1 MCTRSQSISSND
13 TDLVL
18 PKYPAG
24 DKAVDVAY
32 VIDIGMK
39 LKLAANI

>member
-1 MCTRSQSISSND
+1 MCTRGQGISSND

-24 DKAVDVAY
+24 DKTVDVAS
-32 VIDIGMK
+32 VIYIGMK